1 MKILVAPDSFK
12 GSLTAVKFCEICEST
27 LKSVVPEAEIISM
40 PLADGGEGT
49 AECFKKAVDCKA
61 ADFYVQNSLYE
72 EIDAPILF
80 LDNGKTA
87 LIEAAFANGLP
98 QIKGRENPEETTTYG
113 VGQLIGHAVDLGA
126 KKIILALGGSSTN
139 DCGLGMLAALGACF
153 YNKDGVS
160 FVPTGGTLCDVVD
173 MDFSMMY
180 PRLQGARFEA
190 MCDVENPLCG
200 EKGCSRVFA
209 PQKGADPQMVERL
222 EKGCRHI
229 AGLFNLMRDKDFSLE
244 KGAGAA
250 GGLGFAVL
258 AGLLGELKSGIDTVL
273 DLCDFE
279 VKLADC
285 DLLITGEGSFDNQ
298 SLMGKTIGG
307 LLRRIEK
314 AQADKGQTKKLPVCV
329 FCGKAENEMKL
340 PQNLHVFPISEGQT
354 LEYAMSHAEENLEK
368 AIRMEL
374 YNYNNF
380 FL

>member
-12 GSLTAVKFCEICEST
+12 GSLTSVKFCEICEST
-27 LKSVVPEAEIISM
+27 LKSVMPEAEIISM

-49 AECFKKAVDCKA
+49 AECFKKAVDCKS

-80 LDNGKTA
+80 FDNGKTA
-87 LIEAAFANGLP
+87 LIEVAYANGLP
-98 QIKGRENPEETTTYG
+98 QIKGRENPEETSTYG

-126 KKIILALGGSSTN
+126 KKIILTLGGSSTN

-153 YNKDGVS
+153 YNKAGVS
-160 FVPTGGTLCDVVD
+160 FVPTGGTLHEVVD
-173 MDFSMMY
+173 MDFPMMY
-180 PRLQGARFEA
+180 PRLLGARFEA

-200 EKGCSRVFA
+200 ENGCSKVFA
-209 PQKGADPQMVERL
+209 PQKGADSAMVERL
-222 EKGCRHI
+222 DKGCQHI
-229 AGLFNLMRDKDFSLE
+229 ADLFKLMRDKDFSLE

-273 DLCDFE
+273 NLCDFDS
-279 VKLADC
+279 KLAGC
-285 DLLITGEGSFDNQ
+285 DLVITGEGSFDSQ

-314 AQADKGQTKKLPVCV
+314 AENVEGQQKALPVYV
-329 FCGKAENEMKL
+329 FCGKAEAGMKL
-340 PQNLHVFPISEGQT
+340 SQNLNVFPISEGQP
-354 LEYAMSHAEENLEK
+354 LEYAMTHAEENLEASLRQVFGRK
-368 AIRMEL
+368 IQL
-374 YNYNNF
+374 
-380 FL
+380 